1 MTSLADAFTRVTPRK
16 GPFQVVRGTAHV
28 TTHLLS
34 SFRGFEEGRRV
45 DA

>member
-1 MTSLADAFTRVTPRK
+1 MASSAAAGTRLTPRR
-16 GPFQVVRGTAHV
+16 GLFRLVSGTADV

-34 SFRGFEEGRRV
+34 SFRGFEQGRQV